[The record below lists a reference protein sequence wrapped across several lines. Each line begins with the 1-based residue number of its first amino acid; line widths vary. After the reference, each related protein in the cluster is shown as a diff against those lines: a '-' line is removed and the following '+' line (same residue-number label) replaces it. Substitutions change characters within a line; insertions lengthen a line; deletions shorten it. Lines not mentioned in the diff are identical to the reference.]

1 MMKPIT
7 PQELNETIMML
18 GSNKAEGLDGITN
31 DMIKNTG
38 VEADSPKSVPLA
50 AVSLDSR

>member
-18 GSNKAEGLDGITN
+18 GSNKAEGLDCITN